1 MIEQADETR
10 APFGPDYGFGL
21 YVHWPYCTRICPYCD
36 FNVYA
41 AKDRNTDSLV
51 ETLIADI
58 AAHKPRM
65 PKHGALDT
73 IFFGGG
79 TPSLMM
85 PEQVSKIVEAAR
97 ANFGLKADAEIT
109 LEANPNDIL
118 GADLEGLK
126 RAGVNRVSIGVQ
138 SLRDDALI
146 FLGRDHDVT
155 QAKVAVARALSVFSS
170 VSVDL
175 IYARPGQTFD
185 AWQAEL
191 SEAIMLGVHHMSLYE
206 LTIEQRTAFGQA
218 EARGELIQMGEEAQ
232 ARMYEIT
239 QAVMSAAGMPAYEIS
254 NHAISDAHKA
264 RHNMIYWSGGDWI
277 GVGPGA
283 HGRISVGGK
292 RYATLA
298 QPKPGDYMANVQA
311 LGSGWGGADV
321 LTQMDVA
328 REMVAMGLR
337 SNEGLEIGRVEAL
350 SGEDISRDKIAT
362 FAEQGW
368 LEMSPGRITLTPA
381 GSLLA
386 DALSAELAP

>member
-1 MIEQADETR
+1 MTQKADETR

-41 AKDRNTDSLV
+41 AKDRDTDPLV

-65 PKHGALDT
+65 PKHGELDT

-79 TPSLMM
+79 TPSLMR
-85 PEQVSKIVEAAR
+85 PEQVAKIIEAAR

-118 GADLEGLK
+118 GADLEGLQ

-138 SLRDDALI
+138 SLRESALT
-146 FLGRDHDVT
+146 FLGRDHDVA
-155 QAKVAVARALSVFSS
+155 QAKASVARALSVFPS
-170 VSVDL
+170 VSIDL

-191 SEAIMLGVHHMSLYE
+191 TEAITLGAHHMSLYE
-206 LTIEQRTAFGQA
+206 LTIEQRTAFGKA

-254 NHAISDAHKA
+254 NHAVSEVHHAK
-264 RHNMIYWSGGDWI
+264 HNMIYWRGGDWI

-283 HGRISVGGK
+283 HGRISVGGQ

-321 LTQMDVA
+321 LTQLDIA
-328 REMVAMGLR
+328 QEMVAMGLR
-337 SNEGLEIGRVEAL
+337 STEGLEIGRVEAL
-350 SGEDISRDKIAT
+350 SGEEMSRDKIAT